1 MNKIIWFFFLEDFCF
16 VLSVFFRNEV
26 YKFVVISKIDVLI
39 FVNMFNEGG
48 IVFKYENNSLI
59 FNFNKINLML
69 IDLW

>member
-1 MNKIIWFFFLEDFCF
+1 MEDFCF
-16 VLSVFFRNEV
+16 ELSVFFRNEV

-39 FVNMFNEGG
+39 FVNMFNEGR

-59 FNFNKINLML
+59 FNFNNINLML

>member
-1 MNKIIWFFFLEDFCF
+1 MEDFCF
-16 VLSVFFRNEV
+16 ELSVFFRNEV
-26 YKFVVISKIDVLI
+26 YKFVVISKIEVLI

-59 FNFNKINLML
+59 FNFKKINLML

>member
-26 YKFVVISKIDVLI
+26 YKFVVISKIEVLI

-59 FNFNKINLML
+59 FNFKKINLML